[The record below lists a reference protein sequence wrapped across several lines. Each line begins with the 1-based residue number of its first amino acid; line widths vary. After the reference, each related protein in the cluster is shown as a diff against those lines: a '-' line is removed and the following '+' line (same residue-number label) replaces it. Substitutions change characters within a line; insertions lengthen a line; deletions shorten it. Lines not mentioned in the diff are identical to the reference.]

1 MRDKYG
7 SNLGFLDLVLNL
19 LLGVTSLFIIAF
31 LLIKESDLE
40 SPVEQKAEFIVVL
53 TWDEQSSWDVDLW
66 VEGPNGVASF
76 RSPDTGQMSLSRDD
90 LGTRNDQFKNA
101 LGETEVV
108 RINREVV
115 DIRGF
120 NAGEYTVNAHYYY
133 CKDGYSP
140 VETAVEV
147 VKLNP
152 YKVIYK
158 GKHVLNKRG
167 EEHTYV
173 RFKINEKGIVQSVS
187 HLPKTLVYNTAS
199 LNDWGHLD
207 SNPFSGEPNYGSSA
221 TYGIDPP
228 SGP

>member
-1 MRDKYG
+1 MRDRYG

-53 TWDEQSSWDVDLW
+53 TWDEDSDWDVDLW

-90 LGTRNDQFKNA
+90 LGSRNDRFKNA
-101 LGETEVV
+101 LGETEIV

-120 NAGEYTVNAHYYY
+120 NAGEYIVNSHYYF
-133 CKDGYSP
+133 CKDNYSP
-140 VETAVEV
+140 VETSVEV

-152 YKVIYK
+152 YQVIYK
-158 GKHVLNKRG
+158 GKHVLQKRG
-167 EEHTYV
+167 DEHTYV
-173 RFKINEKGIVQSVS
+173 RFKINQEGLIESVS
-187 HLPKTLVYNTAS
+187 HLPKTLVYNSSS
-199 LNDWGHLD
+199 LNDWGALD
-207 SNPFSGEPNYGSSA
+207 SNPFSNGGNYGSPS
-221 TYGIDPP
+221 TYGITPP